1 MIFGAVMN
9 PGVLEIKP
17 QWTVLEAILSAG
29 GFNRQ
34 SAEMSSV
41 ILMRGP
47 MEKRSILK
55 INLKKLITRGDASDN
70 IYIKPGDFVYVP
82 MTFISN
88 LDVFWGT
95 MSKYL
100 MWWYGLGGNQPVQG
114 NSWEWGGLGK

>member
-1 MIFGAVMN
+1 MYRKDKKNEFYTRKAKKEGYPARSVYK
-9 PGVLEIKP
+9 LKEIDDKYR
-17 QWTVLEAILSAG
+17 I
-29 GFNRQ
+29 
-34 SAEMSSV
+34 
-41 ILMRGP
+41 
-47 MEKRSILK
+47 
-55 INLKKLITRGDASDN
+55 
-70 IYIKPGDFVYVP
+70 IKPGDFVYVP